1 VVPNIFELF
10 CLWFILVEDCV
21 AILNVPLHTGGE
33 RGIKKTSSVT
43 QNLQK
48 TVLKNEQLKQ
58 RGKKEAYIEP
68 RRDKHPVPERIK
80 LVHNVIMSHAMHQEI
95 DQAKLS
101 QLVIWET
108 VNKLLSSKFSKNA
121 KLQ

>member
-1 VVPNIFELF
+1 LQFSTF
-10 CLWFILVEDCV
+10 HC
-21 AILNVPLHTGGE
+21 TQGE
-33 RGIKKTSSVT
+33 RGALKKTSSVT

-101 QLVIWET
+101 QLVI
-108 VNKLLSSKFSKNA
+108 
-121 KLQ
+121 